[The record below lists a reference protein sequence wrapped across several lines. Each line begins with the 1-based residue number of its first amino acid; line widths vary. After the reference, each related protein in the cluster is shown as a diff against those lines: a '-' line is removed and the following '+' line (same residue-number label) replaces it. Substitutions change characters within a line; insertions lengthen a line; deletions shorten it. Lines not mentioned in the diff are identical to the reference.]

1 MFDLSWIELLFCG
14 ALALVVIGPRDLPPL
29 FRAAGRLATRCRRLY
44 NNTLGSV
51 RQLENEIAIASGK
64 GEGDRGWEALLPEEI
79 RNLPAD
85 FRPGGMTAEQHQA
98 RAEQVQA
105 ARDDWQRRRDAERA
119 EHKEAGE
126 APR

>member
-44 NNTLGSV
+44 NSTLGSV
-51 RQLENEIAIASGK
+51 RQLENEIAAASGK
-64 GEGDRGWEALLPEEI
+64 AGDDKGWEALLPEEV

-85 FRPGGMTAEQHQA
+85 FRPGSFSPEQHRA
-98 RAEQVQA
+98 RANQIQA
-105 ARDDWQRRRDAERA
+105 ARDTWQRQRDVDEANERT
-119 EHKEAGE
+119 AGE
-126 APR
+126 AP